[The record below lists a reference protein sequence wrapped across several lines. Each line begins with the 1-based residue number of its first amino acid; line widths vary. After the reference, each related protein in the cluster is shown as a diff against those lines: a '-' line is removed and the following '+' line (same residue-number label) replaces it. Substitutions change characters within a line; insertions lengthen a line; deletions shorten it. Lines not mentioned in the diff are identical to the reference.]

1 MALRGTAVR
10 RREDEPLLRGAANF
24 VGDVQLPGAAHD
36 HYVTSSIAHADIVSV
51 SIKEAMSAPG
61 VIDVV
66 TFADLDIGP
75 YPSANP
81 IFDDAMVR
89 PLLARD
95 RVRFVGEQVVAIVAE
110 SLAQAQDAAELVDI
124 TYQPLSLI
132 HI

>member
-1 MALRGTAVR
+1 M
-10 RREDEPLLRGAANF
+10 
-24 VGDVQLPGAAHD
+24 
-36 HYVTSSIAHADIVSV
+36 SV

-89 PLLARD
+89 PLLASD
-95 RVRFVGEQVVAIVAE
+95 RVRFVGEPVVAIVAE

-124 TYQPLSLI
+124 TYQPRVAIVDVEAALKSDVLLFEEPKNGTSFAGWKPKAFKLISSHVRLSRR
-132 HI
+132 

>member
-1 MALRGTAVR
+1 
-10 RREDEPLLRGAANF
+10 
-24 VGDVQLPGAAHD
+24 
-36 HYVTSSIAHADIVSV
+36 
-51 SIKEAMSAPG
+51 MSAPG

-89 PLLARD
+89 PLLASD
-95 RVRFVGEQVVAIVAE
+95 RVRFVGEPVVAIVAE

-124 TYQPLSLI
+124 TYQPRVAIVEEAAATEWLRRFDPSLARNSRLGGLY
-132 HI
+132 